1 MLAVEEIDR
10 RGMKLYQ
17 EQIST
22 QVETAENLG
31 KVIAIDVES
40 GDFEVAGEGL
50 VAGERLRERHPD
62 AAMLCLRIGYNAV
75 YSFGGVLTRTKA

>member
-10 RGMKLYQ
+10 RGMQLYQ
-17 EQIST
+17 EQIASKVD
-22 QVETAENLG
+22 VEENQG

-40 GDFEVAGEGL
+40 GDFEVADEGL

-62 AAMLCLRIGYNAV
+62 ASMLCLRIGYNAV
-75 YSFGGVLTRTKA
+75 YSFGGVLTQTKA